1 MKKKVVLVIAALGVC
16 VVIFLLLAG
25 VKFLQIRA
33 AIAQYANFA
42 PPPDAIS
49 TIVAEEEDWTPE
61 LHAVG
66 SLTAVQGVMVT
77 SDQPG
82 IVSAI
87 DFESG
92 EMVQKGDLLV
102 QLDVSQETAQLRSA
116 EAQLR
121 LAALNLQRQ
130 QNLVKS
136 RVTAQADLD
145 AAQAEFDQAS
155 ARVQEVRSLIDKKT
169 IKAPFSGVIGIRQV
183 NLGEYLQSGAKV
195 ASLQSLD
202 PIYADFYLPQQ
213 TLGDLSKGQG
223 VIINADGL
231 AGQEF
236 KGEINAIDSI
246 VDEATRNVRVQAT
259 LANADHKLRP
269 GMYVDI
275 NVPLTKSVKHISL
288 PATAIQYAPY
298 GDSVFVVEEMKDP
311 KGNTYKGVRQQV
323 VQVGPAKGDR
333 VSIISGVKAG
343 DEVAT
348 SGVFKLR
355 QGSSVQINN
364 SIQPSNETAPKP
376 EDT

>member
-61 LHAVG
+61 LRAVG

-82 IVSAI
+82 IVAAI

-213 TLGDLSKGQG
+213 TLADLSKGQG
-223 VIINADGL
+223 VIIHADGL

-236 KGEINAIDSI
+236 KGQINAIDSI
-246 VDEATRNVRVQAT
+246 VDEATRNIRVQAT